1 MKKLSWLDD
10 EQKWRFVFQFIEA
23 ETSKTVLLVFKD
35 RIRFAAN
42 PKKKGTDAHQ
52 RSSFAILLRSCLF
65 VVFLRPPESHH
76 SSIGKEITTEAML
89 NIVEQK
95 RWRILQL
102 WDARFMAWLSMWVCA
117 FFCWKLWWI
126 LSKALR
132 VLVVRFRCE
141 LFVSCVFETSKE
153 HWPSVWYERWIPESC
168 DLATSVRQTPWCN
181 LRLLG
186 TSHTWKPLRLN
197 WKLALPAASVWF
209 CTQIFATSHRKAQPV
224 NVNSLKSYTYLSPV
238 LAFSISRRVLD

>member
-10 EQKWRFVFQFIEA
+10 EQKIKNSSSSLQGPDSICCQPKEERNRC
-23 ETSKTVLLVFKD
+23 TSTLL
-35 RIRFAAN
+35 IRN
-42 PKKKGTDAHQ
+42 
-52 RSSFAILLRSCLF
+52 SFEILF
-65 VVFLRPPESHH
+65 VCCFFLGHLNHTNLRL
-76 SSIGKEITTEAML
+76 GKKITTEAML

-102 WDARFMAWLSMWVCA
+102 WDARFMAWLSMGGKV
-117 FFCWKLWWI
+117 WWI
-126 LSKALR
+126 LSRLWGCLWFDLN
-132 VLVVRFRCE
+132 VNCSWTVC
-141 LFVSCVFETSKE
+141 FETSKE
-153 HWPSVWYERWIPESC
+153 HWPSVWYERWIFESC

-186 TSHTWKPLRLN
+186 TSHAWKSLRLN

-209 CTQIFATSHRKAQPV
+209 CTQIFATSRRKAQPV